1 MPSQLT
7 ISLKDLQFHAFHG
20 LYPEERLTG
29 NTFIVSVELNYQPP
43 ADSLIETI
51 GDTVNYAAVY
61 ALVKARMQTPADLLE
76 TLAMLITEDIFSGF
90 PVVTHIK
97 TEIRKMHPPIP
108 GFTGSVGVCYSK
120 SR

>member
-1 MPSQLT
+1 MPAELT
-7 ISLKDLQFHAFHG
+7 ISLNDLQFYAFHG

-29 NTFIVSVELNYQPP
+29 NTFIVSVELSYQPP
-43 ADSLIETI
+43 EDKLIETI

-61 ALVKARMQTPADLLE
+61 ALVKARMQTPSDLLE

-90 PVVTHIK
+90 PAVTRIK
-97 TEIRKMHPPIP
+97 TEIQKMHPPIP
-108 GFTGSVGVCYSK
+108 DFTGSVGVSYSK